1 MLRCSCTTKTPI
13 FLFLFLIFHFQILFY
28 QAHCWIKAGYWF
40 YGSEFPVSNIETS
53 LYTHLLCAFAD
64 VNASTYELSIPS
76 DAAASFPSFT
86 ATLKHTNPSLSTLLS
101 IGGGTADYTVL
112 SSMVSN
118 ASSRKSFI
126 HSSITLARTY
136 GFQGL
141 DLSWVSANTTNDLKN
156 MGLLFQE
163 WREAAKS
170 EAINSTNNNNQ
181 ELILTAAVP
190 YQPGSDFG
198 SYPVESISDNLNWVN
213 VLDYDYYTPQSTNFT
228 GAHSALY
235 DPSSDVNT
243 DTGIKRWIDSGVS
256 ASKLVLSLPF
266 YGYAWKLRNQ
276 RENGI
281 GAAATGPAITKGGDM
296 TYKEIKDYV
305 QRYEATVLYN
315 ATYVVNYFSI
325 GSNWIGFDD
334 ADAVKTK
341 VSYAKEKKLGGYVV
355 WQVPYDDDKWQLSSA
370 AAQQVV
376 GGGEHHNWR
385 LPVVITLTSVVC
397 IILLGFI
404 IYYIR
409 RRLVKPKG
417 IIIAARD
424 AGHFPDCVPDVQVFS
439 LCDIELATDRFS
451 IENKLGQGGYG
462 PVYKGILPDGREIAV
477 KKLSKTSTQGFEEFK
492 NEVTL
497 TARLQHVNL
506 VQLLGFYIDR
516 EEQML
521 VYEYMPNK
529 SLDYYLFDPIRRLLL
544 DWSKRV
550 AIIEGVTQGLLY
562 LQEYSR
568 LTIIHR
574 DIKAS
579 NILLDGE
586 MKPKISDFGMARIFS
601 KDEQEANTAKIVG
614 TYGYVSPEYLKKGLY
629 SVKSDVYSFG
639 VLLLQIIGGKV
650 TRYYGEHEN
659 LTLME
664 YAYELWKEGRGME
677 FADPFLDDTASGC
690 KILRCIQIGLL
701 CVQEDAND
709 RPSVLEISSML
720 RSETVLAT
728 PKKPAFS
735 REKDMQEHGEF
746 VMKQEH
752 YSVNEATMSQIVAR

>member
-1 MLRCSCTTKTPI
+1 MLLASYTTKIPF
-13 FLFLFLIFHFQILFY
+13 FLFLFHFQILPF
-28 QAHCWIKAGYWF
+28 QAHSWVQAGYWF
-40 YGSEFPVSNIETS
+40 YGSGFPVSNITTS

-64 VNASTYELSIPS
+64 VNSSTYQLSIPS
-76 DAAASFPSFT
+76 DAEASFPSFT
-86 ATLKHTNPSLSTLLS
+86 ATLKRTNPSLVTLLS
-101 IGGGTADYTVL
+101 IGGGSSNYTVL

-126 HSSITLARTY
+126 HSSIKVARTY

-141 DLSWVSANTTNDLKN
+141 DLSWVSANTSNDLNN

-163 WREAAKS
+163 WRAAAKS
-170 EAINSTNNNNQ
+170 EAINSSNTNQ

-198 SYPVESISDNLNWVN
+198 SYPVDSIRDNLNWVN
-213 VLDYDYYTPQSTNFT
+213 VLDYDYYIPRSTNFT

-243 DTGIKRWIDSGVS
+243 NTGIKRWIDSGVP

-281 GAAATGPAITKGGDM
+281 GAAATGPAITAGGDM

-305 QRYEATVLYN
+305 QRYGATVLYN
-315 ATYVVNYFSI
+315 ATYVVNYCSV

-334 ADAVKTK
+334 VGAVKTK
-341 VSYAKEKKLGGYVV
+341 VSYAKENNLGGYVV
-355 WQVPYDDDKWQLSSA
+355 WQVPDDDDKWSLSSA
-370 AAQQVV
+370 A
-376 GGGEHHNWR
+376 
-385 LPVVITLTSVVC
+385 
-397 IILLGFI
+397 
-404 IYYIR
+404 
-409 RRLVKPKG
+409 G
-417 IIIAARD
+417 IINAARD
-424 AGHFPDCVPDVQVFS
+424 AGQFPDCVPDVQVFS
-439 LCDIELATDRFS
+439 FYDIELATDRFS

-462 PVYKGILPDGREIAV
+462 PVFKGILPDGREIAV
-477 KKLSKTSTQGFEEFK
+477 KKLSKASTQGFEEFK

-506 VQLLGFYIDR
+506 VRLLGFYIDS

-521 VYEYMPNK
+521 VYEYMTNK
-529 SLDYYLFDPIRRLLL
+529 SLDYYLFDPIRRFLL

-579 NILLDGE
+579 NILLDDE

-614 TYGYVSPEYLKKGLY
+614 TYGYVSPEYIKKGLY

-639 VLLLQIIGGKV
+639 VLLLQIISGKV
-650 TRYYGEHEN
+650 TARYYGEHEN
-659 LTLME
+659 LNLME
-664 YAYELWKEGRGME
+664 CAYDLWKEGRGME
-677 FADPFLDDTASGC
+677 FADPFLNDTDSAC

-720 RSETVLAT
+720 RSEAILAI

-735 REKDMQEHGEF
+735 REEDLQVPDEF

-752 YSVNEATMSQIVAR
+752 YSVNQATMSQIVAR